1 MRPPEIDESGLKHI
15 EIFQRHGSFNFPI
28 QYGTGR
34 RKDKGITR
42 LRGKYCRHRTQ
53 KELHADIAMD
63 ATLRAAAARLL
74 AADVKKLEVQS
85 QDLREKLRSHR
96 SHYSIVFVFD
106 NSWSMQ
112 TEITL
117 EKIKGLAFDLLKN
130 ARSHRDKV
138 ALIAFRHSR
147 RPGAAVFLPL
157 TSSYNLAIRR
167 LRQIPVS
174 GTTPLGDG
182 MQKAL
187 KLLCQEKFKNNS
199 AVPVMVIISD
209 GLPNVAL
216 KGGGDVHKEIIKM
229 CRLIYQEK
237 IHTIVVNTDPRH
249 RISAKSLCPEIA
261 GITKG
266 SYLSLSELTGLKTG
280 FT

>member
-1 MRPPEIDESGLKHI
+1 MHPPEIEAFGLNDIK
-15 EIFQRHGSFNFPI
+15 IFQRHENFTLSV
-28 QYGTGR
+28 QYGTGS

-42 LRGKYCRHRTQ
+42 LRGKYRGHRTP

-63 ATLRAAAARLL
+63 ATLHAAAARLL
-74 AADVKKLEVQS
+74 SIGGKKLEVQT

-96 SHYSIVFVFD
+96 SHYAIAFVFD

-147 RPGAAVFLPL
+147 RPGASVFLPL
-157 TSSYNLAIRR
+157 TSSYNLAMRR

-187 KLLCQEKFKNNS
+187 KLLRQEKFKHNS

-209 GLPNVAL
+209 GLPNVAV
-216 KGGGDVHKEIIKM
+216 KRGGDVREEITQLS
-229 CRLIYQEK
+229 RTIYREK
-237 IHTIVVNTDPRH
+237 IHTIVVNTDPDP

-261 GITKG
+261 GITQGK
-266 SYLSLSELTGLKTG
+266 YLRLSELNGLKTD
-280 FT
+280 FS